1 MQIREKITFIMH
13 AIGRVP
19 QPRLSLNSLERRIE
33 QLEKFPFVYV
43 GTFAEGEVYQPGEVA
58 TFRGSL
64 WHCNFETASRPG
76 EDASWTLCVKKGRD
90 AR

>member
-1 MQIREKITFIMH
+1 MMQISGIISAAMRG
-13 AIGRVP
+13 IGKVL
-19 QPRLSLNSLERRIE
+19 QPRLNNLERRIE